1 MWSRRWAAYLL
12 ACLGG
17 FAVLEYLGIRSR
29 RRGGPNGTLT
39 CALRRWLH
47 IDPVGPRRRLGQAA
61 LVAVLAWF
69 GLHIVT
75 GRWP

>member
-12 ACLGG
+12 ACLAG
-17 FAVLEYLGIRSR
+17 FGVLEYLGIRSR
-29 RRGGPNGTLT
+29 DSGGPNGTLT
-39 CALRRWLH
+39 SALRRWLH

-61 LVAVLAWF
+61 LVAFLAWF
-69 GLHIVT
+69 ATHIFT